1 MIPPQTRPGLPLI
14 KATRGTRVRIHLG
27 FAARSPVLTVGGR
40 RVRPSID
47 GSQRVITWRAASGG
61 IVNVDVRGAGGG
73 TSYVARLRL
82 A

>member
-14 KATRGTRVRIHLG
+14 RVTRGAKVRIHLG
-27 FAARSPVLTVGGR
+27 FAARSPTLTIGGR
-40 RVRPSID
+40 RVRPTVDRSR
-47 GSQRVITWRAASGG
+47 RVITWRAASDG
-61 IVNVDVRGAGGG
+61 IVNMDVRGAGGG